1 MFSTIRIGSYY
12 PKFDIT
18 RNISSNWSIFSY
30 IKLINWHD
38 PLYILSLFHSF
49 YFKLP
54 CPRTGITHGNCL
66 LIQKVKELFDK
77 LYVRRQLIRLIRV
90 RFTDLIAGTYQINL
104 FSDTQEI
111 IKLYQTID
119 SVKKQYGEKYLISA
133 GGYPHAKT

>member
-1 MFSTIRIGSYY
+1 
-12 PKFDIT
+12 
-18 RNISSNWSIFSY
+18 
-30 IKLINWHD
+30 
-38 PLYILSLFHSF
+38 
-49 YFKLP
+49 
-54 CPRTGITHGNCL
+54 
-66 LIQKVKELFDK
+66 